1 MSKLTISRIFWGS
14 LGAMA
19 AGLVVLAIAAGLGF
33 AFTGFTMRGPDI
45 VGVQPTSTTWVAAS
59 VGIIA
64 VLALIGGA
72 LGQFVAWVGALVNTA
87 QLQDKV
93 WFLVLL
99 LLGIVGLGFVPM
111 LVYVLAGPDG
121 PARVAPVQQA
131 PVQQATAELPKAA

>member
-1 MSKLTISRIFWGS
+1 MSKLTLSRIFWGS
-14 LGAMA
+14 LGAIA
-19 AGLVVLAIAAGLGF
+19 AGLVVLAIATGVGF
-33 AFTGFTMRGPDI
+33 AFTGLTWSGPDI

-64 VLALIGGA
+64 VLALIVGA
-72 LGQFVAWVGALVNTA
+72 VGQFVAWVGALMNTA

-111 LVYVLAGPDG
+111 LVYVLAGPDATATVA
-121 PARVAPVQQA
+121 PARQP
-131 PVQQATAELPKAA
+131 PTELPRAA